1 MITLGCDVS
10 DIILQRT
17 LQYNA
22 DGLTQTINQMSTGY
36 KLNNAKDNA
45 AGYSIAKDLSVKISS
60 MLQVQQNTE
69 DGIAMLQTAEGG
81 LEEITNLLQRLR
93 SLAMQASNGNYG
105 ADSRASM
112 QAEADE
118 IIEEIERIRHTIEY
132 NGMNLYETPQN
143 DTVTTGNVV
152 TTAINNLQRAR
163 VSINGETVSQT
174 LNSSASN
181 LVAPSTLSTLSNY
194 SSDEQSAPLSEAL
207 TASTFTPGVSTLAA
221 GDIEGAVDFNGS
233 ESKTVNIDG
242 VDYTITNRLTTSQS
256 ISYIKDTSTG
266 ELTFLGSNFDIRG
279 QKDVAHNII
288 ISGSNNHIYGG
299 NLNDKL
305 SDSAGSRTNTYYG
318 GAGDDIFSITTGYN
332 TVYGEAGDDTFSVNG
347 GSVTIYGGEGNDNF
361 DLIYAGGTISGY
373 GGAGDDVFTVHR
385 TNSYSA
391 IKLNGEDGEDSFNI
405 ISGYNVTVDGGAGT
419 NSVTDNGTNTTL
431 INVPGANSFS
441 VTFRNG
447 ETKILTI
454 NGIDYEVKNGSGAV
468 GYFVYSIDYS
478 TGQITL
484 SPPNSG
490 WTIKGDE
497 NKAHNV
503 LLSGNGRNYFYGG
516 NLSDTIVAEKKDWV
530 IYSLDGDDAVTIS
543 AYSEVHAGDGNNTIT
558 ITSNYNYVSSGNG
571 NTTVTFQGNTVHNY
585 VDLGN
590 GRNTIDIQGSFK
602 YGGLYGGS
610 GSNNTLIGN
619 VSDSLICGFG
629 EDIDNAEVL
638 VVSSYSSQDLL
649 IDGKNYNVNNASS
662 FDHSILY
669 SSNPVTGTISFSAYQ
684 LTVEAQKD
692 VEHNVHL
699 YGQGIKFRGGD
710 LEDTIVTDCRAVGV
724 SGNGG
729 NDNIIVNNGGD
740 NTIHGGDGDDN
751 IIINAGGNIHG
762 DAGDDT
768 ITNNNANTS
777 YNING
782 GDGNDTYNINNS
794 ANITDTGGDNIY
806 NVNTNNANI
815 SGASGNDTFYI
826 NGNNNTILGGGG
838 DDYFVI
844 DGDNNMA
851 DGGTGNNYYV
861 NNGSGTSFS
870 NVVRD
875 PNSGG
880 LSFTYQGE
888 VKTFTLNGKTYTV
901 TNNISGSNMLQYSL
915 NPNTGVITLNGSNFQ
930 IDAEKN
936 ESAIL
941 NIRGD
946 NNTVNG
952 SDLNDRITVEQGSGN
967 VVNGGA
973 GNDTLIMNSDNN
985 SINGGDG
992 SDTITLNSSTNQSV
1006 SGGDGDDTLTINSDN
1021 NTNIDLGS
1029 GNDRITVS
1037 GDSNRITAN
1046 DGNNTITINSDS
1058 NTISA
1063 GNGDNRF
1070 VINGSTN
1077 TVTAGSG
1084 DNILGIQGNN
1094 NNVTAQNASG
1104 DINIYGDN
1112 NTLTNIRGEN
1122 TVTIRGDGNSYT
1134 TMVGDKEVNVV
1145 GDNNNVLTGSGDDAI
1160 TIRGNDNILEST
1172 SGNNELT
1179 VRGDGNSIQGGS
1191 GIDDISINGD
1201 NNTANGGDSS
1211 DSFMISSGNNNTIDG
1226 EQGDRDT
1233 MINNGNNT
1241 TFSNVVDITPRPF
1254 EVKIKVDIG
1263 SGANKYITGEISFNL
1278 FDFSVDFS
1286 TTEGAQEA
1294 LSTIDD
1300 LIKTVEEQLLNI
1312 GTLINR
1318 LESAA
1323 ESQSIKL
1330 ENLISSQSTIRDAD
1344 IAEVSSDLVR
1354 YQILQSA
1361 SATLMSSSRSLKAQ
1375 NVLGLLSSL

>member
-93 SLAMQASNGNYG
+93 SLAMQAANGNYG

-194 SSDEQSAPLSEAL
+194 SSNEQSAPLSEAL

-266 ELTFLGSNFDIRG
+266 ELTFLGSNFEIRG

-288 ISGSNNHIYGG
+288 ISGSNNLVYGG
-299 NLNDKL
+299 NLDDTITNNVGTNNVHGGNGNDTL
-305 SDSAGSRTNTYYG
+305 IANVACNTYGDDGEDTIIVKNGGGDHYG
-318 GAGDDIFSITTGYN
+318 GSGNDSFEIHGNAKVYGGDGDDSFVIQGNSAI
-332 TVYGEAGDDTFSVNG
+332 VYGEAGEDSINIVSGIGNTING
-347 GSVTIYGGEGNDNF
+347 GT
-361 DLIYAGGTISGY
+361 
-373 GGAGDDVFTVHR
+373 
-385 TNSYSA
+385 
-391 IKLNGEDGEDSFNI
+391 
-405 ISGYNVTVDGGAGT
+405 GT

-431 INVPGANSFS
+431 INVPGAKVFAVNFAA
-441 VTFRNG
+441 R
-447 ETKILTI
+447 ETQTLTI
-454 NGIDYEVKNGSGAV
+454 NGIDYTITNGTAGAQD
-468 GYFVYSIDYS
+468 FTYSVDS
-478 TGQITL
+478 SSGQITFNP
-484 SPPNSG
+484 STSG
-490 WTIKGDE
+490 WSIRGDE
-497 NKAHNV
+497 NKVHNV
-503 LLSGNGRNYFYGG
+503 VISGSGRGAFYGG
-516 NLSDTIVAEKKDWV
+516 NLDDTIVVNAIVWE
-530 IYSLDGDDAVTIS
+530 IYAGDGNDNITTAGYTRLD
-543 AYSEVHAGDGNNTIT
+543 AGDGNNNIILSGMQVYVTSGIGNNTINV
-558 ITSNYNYVSSGNG
+558 IGSSSYSYISLGKGDNHI
-571 NTTVTFQGNTVHNY
+571 NIQGNY
-585 VDLGN
+585 
-590 GRNTIDIQGSFK
+590 R
-602 YGGLYGGS
+602 YGGIYGGE
-610 GSNNTLIGN
+610 GSNNTLT
-619 VSDSLICGFG
+619 VSGSISETLIAGFG
-629 EDIDNAEVL
+629 ESVDNAQVFNLTEGKDETLSVGGKEYTMQARTDTNLKSKTVL
-638 VVSSYSSQDLL
+638 
-649 IDGKNYNVNNASS
+649 YN
-662 FDHSILY
+662 L
-669 SSNPVTGTISFSAYQ
+669 NPVTGTLY
-684 LTVEAQKD
+684 LTLYNTKITAQAD
-692 VEHNVHL
+692 VEHNVCM
-699 YGQGIKFRGGD
+699 YGYRNQFYGGELD
-710 LEDTIVTDCRAVGV
+710 DYIEASCVE
-724 SGNGG
+724 GNIYGEGG
-729 NDNIIVNNGGD
+729 NDTLINNRG
-740 NTIHGGDGDDN
+740 TSIHGGDGNDN
-751 IIINAGGNIHG
+751 LINNASGHANMNGN
-762 DAGDDT
+762 AGDDIIT
-768 ITNNNANTS
+768 INAANTA
-777 YNING
+777 IVNG
-782 GDGNDTYNINNS
+782 GEGNDTYNINNS

-901 TNNISGSNMLQYSL
+901 TNNFAGSNMLQYSL

-930 IDAEKN
+930 LDAEKN

-1145 GDNNNVLTGSGDDAI
+1145 GDNNNVLTGSGDDVME
-1160 TIRGNDNILEST
+1160 IRGDNNTLEST

-1226 EQGDRDT
+1226 EQGDRNT

-1323 ESQSIKL
+1323 EAQSINL